1 MENGITTGT
10 SATTFSPEAPCTRR
24 QIVTFLWR
32 ATGSLKMSGGIPFTD
47 VQSGSYYYDAVLW
60 AVANGITTGTSVT
73 SFSPDTACTCGQTM
87 PFLYRYEKSPSVS
100 GSSPFTDVAADT
112 YYSNAVQWAVR
123 EGITGGT
130 SATTFSPNAT
140 CTRGQIVTFLY
151 RDMAE

>member
-1 MENGITTGT
+1 
-10 SATTFSPEAPCTRR
+10 
-24 QIVTFLWR
+24 
-32 ATGSLKMSGGIPFTD
+32 
-47 VQSGSYYYDAVLW
+47 
-60 AVANGITTGTSVT
+60 
-73 SFSPDTACTCGQTM
+73 M

>member
-32 ATGSLKMSGGIPFTD
+32 AAGSIKMSGGIPFTD

-100 GSSPFTDVAADT
+100 SSSSTRWAMA
-112 YYSNAVQWAVR
+112 SAV
-123 EGITGGT
+123 
-130 SATTFSPNAT
+130 SP
-140 CTRGQIVTFLY
+140 RPM
-151 RDMAE
+151 RKP

>member
-32 ATGSLKMSGGIPFTD
+32 AAGSLKMSGGIPFTD

-73 SFSPDTACTCGQTM
+73 SFSPDTACT
-87 PFLYRYEKSPSVS
+87 
-100 GSSPFTDVAADT
+100 
-112 YYSNAVQWAVR
+112 
-123 EGITGGT
+123 
-130 SATTFSPNAT
+130 
-140 CTRGQIVTFLY
+140 RGQIVTFLY